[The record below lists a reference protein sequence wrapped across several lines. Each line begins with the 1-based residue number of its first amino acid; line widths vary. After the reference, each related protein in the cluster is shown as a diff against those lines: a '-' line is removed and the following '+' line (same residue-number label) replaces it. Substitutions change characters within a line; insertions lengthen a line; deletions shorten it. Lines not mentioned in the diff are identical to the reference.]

1 MTIISER
8 QAQQL
13 SDLFSARAHER
24 VTILLFTQQEQD
36 GAPEGVIGKANDDAR
51 ALLEEVVALAPTWLT
66 LEPHDLSI
74 DAAEARVLAIDR
86 TPAIVL
92 RGRAAGRV
100 RTFGVP
106 ADYEFTTLIN
116 DLLDLASGGH
126 TELSERTR
134 EALAL
139 LRRPVHLQVFEA
151 PT

>member
-1 MTIISER
+1 MPIISER

-13 SDLFSARAHER
+13 GDLFQARAQER
-24 VTILLFTQQEQD
+24 VSIFLFTQQAQE
-36 GAPEGVIGKANDDAR
+36 GAPENATEKAGDDAR
-51 ALLEEVVALAPTWLT
+51 ALLEEIVALAPDWLT
-66 LEPHDLSI
+66 LEPRDLAR
-74 DAAEARVLAIDR
+74 DAAEAQALAIDR
-86 TPAIVL
+86 TPALVL
-92 RGRAAGRV
+92 RGPAAGLV
-100 RTFGVP
+100 RAFGVP
-106 ADYEFTTLIN
+106 AAYEFTTLIN

>member
-1 MTIISER
+1 MPIISER

-13 SDLFSARAHER
+13 SDLFQTQAHER
-24 VTILLFTQQEQD
+24 VSILLFTQPPRA
-36 GAPEGVIGKANDDAR
+36 GAPDGVIEQASDNAR
-51 ALLEEVVALAPTWLT
+51 ALLEEVVALAPAWLT
-66 LEPHDLSI
+66 LEPRDLAR
-74 DAAEARVLAIDR
+74 DADEAQALAIDR

-92 RGRAAGRV
+92 RGRAAGLV

-106 ADYEFTTLIN
+106 AEYEFTTLIS
-116 DLLDLASGGH
+116 DLLDLTSGGH